1 MRASC
6 PDPLILVEHRLDFSE
21 YVPEGFGTGDLVI
34 VADGVL
40 EVVDFKGGRGVRVEA
55 ERNSQLMLYGL
66 GALLEFEALYDI
78 RNVRMTIVQPRLNNI
93 STYETT
99 TDELIR
105 WAEKEVRPKAL
116 LAYEGKGEFCAG
128 EWCRFCR
135 ARYTCRKRSEYHMR
149 LAERDFKQPDLL
161 TDEEILD
168 ILPVAESLN
177 NWVAGPHR
185 LRDAAGGG
193 RQGLA
198 GVQAGGRAQRAQV
211 HQRGRGHQGRDGG
224 RLHRHLQDDAAG
236 RGRSGKAHGQEEVL
250 RGAGQVRR
258 QARGRAAARARK
270 RPTQAVC
277 RRGERF
283 CTSNKKTAHKGRKEI
298 IMATKVITGKVR
310 ASFVH
315 IFEPQSVNG
324 SEPKYSCSF
333 IIPKSDTETIG
344 KIREA
349 VEEAQSGRREQVGR
363 EDPAEPEAA
372 PARRRHR
379 APGRSRRTP
388 TPTSSTPT
396 AASGPAWWT
405 AGACPSPTRWMVYSG
420 CYVRASITFYPFN
433 TNGNRGIA
441 CGLQN
446 IQKWCDG
453 EPLNGRVR
461 AEDEFDALDDVD
473 DEDFLN

>member
-1 MRASC
+1 MSEIQHSARAHAALSASSSHRWMMCPPSVKLSGQFADKPSSYAEEGTFLHELSEMKLHRYLGDMTPEVLEAQYAAHRDNDFYSDEAESVTDEYVDFCIETIESVRASC

-149 LAERDFKQPDLL
+149 LAERDFKAPDLL

-177 NWVAGPHR
+177 NWVADLIAYATQQAVDGKTWPGYKLVAGR
-185 LRDAAGGG
+185 SVRKYTSEAEVIRAATEAGYTDIYKTTLLGVGDLEKRMGRKNFSEVLGKYIVKPVGAPQLVPENDPRRPYADAASDFND
-193 RQGLA
+193 
-198 GVQAGGRAQRAQV
+198 RA
-211 HQRGRGHQGRDGG
+211 
-224 RLHRHLQDDAAG
+224 
-236 RGRSGKAHGQEEVL
+236 
-250 RGAGQVRR
+250 
-258 QARGRAAARARK
+258 
-270 RPTQAVC
+270 
-277 RRGERF
+277 
-283 CTSNKKTAHKGRKEI
+283 
-298 IMATKVITGKVR
+298 
-310 ASFVH
+310 
-315 IFEPQSVNG
+315 
-324 SEPKYSCSF
+324 
-333 IIPKSDTETIG
+333 
-344 KIREA
+344 
-349 VEEAQSGRREQVGR
+349 
-363 EDPAEPEAA
+363 
-372 PARRRHR
+372 
-379 APGRSRRTP
+379 
-388 TPTSSTPT
+388 
-396 AASGPAWWT
+396 
-405 AGACPSPTRWMVYSG
+405 
-420 CYVRASITFYPFN
+420 
-433 TNGNRGIA
+433 
-441 CGLQN
+441 
-446 IQKWCDG
+446 
-453 EPLNGRVR
+453 
-461 AEDEFDALDDVD
+461 
-473 DEDFLN
+473 